1 MTTEEIILLADK
13 LQASDVHIT
22 VGRPPIFRINGSLI
36 PMDAPEIR
44 KSLDK
49 SPQEEIGPLKP
60 EDTMALLQEVM
71 RPEHYAKYLAQGEF
85 DFSYSV
91 PGVLRVRCN
100 AFKQRGSTALAMR
113 LLGAKIPD
121 FSELGLPDVLNDLS
135 RRPHGLVLVTGP
147 TGSGKSTTLAAMIDL
162 INREKRLH
170 IITLEDP
177 IEYLHRHNQSIINQR
192 EIGDD
197 TQSFATAL
205 RAALREDPNVILV
218 GEMRDLETISTALT
232 AAETGHLVLA
242 TLHTSGA
249 PETIDRIIDV
259 FPPNQQQQIRIQLSG
274 NLEGIVS
281 QLLLPKADGSGRV
294 AALEILVMTPAV
306 KNLIRESKTYQVLS
320 QIQTGVKYGMMTLD
334 MSLRD
339 LYRRKLI
346 DRAEALHQA
355 RDPENL
361 KPELI
366 SGQTPTLPAVLVR
379 SSFHGRRPQVAD

>member
-1 MTTEEIILLADK
+1 MTTTDIILLANK
-13 LQASDVHIT
+13 LRASDVHIT

-36 PMDAPEIR
+36 PIDASEIR
-44 KSLDK
+44 KNMEK
-49 SPQEEIGPLKP
+49 EQQEEIGQLTP
-60 EDTMALLQEVM
+60 EDTVALLQEII

-113 LLGAKIPD
+113 LLGAKIPS
-121 FSELGLPDVLNDLS
+121 FSELGLPDVLGDLS

-162 INREKRLH
+162 INSEKRMH

-177 IEYLHRHNQSIINQR
+177 IEYLHRHNQSVINQR

-197 TQSFATAL
+197 TQSFGTAL
-205 RAALREDPNVILV
+205 RAALRQDPDVILV

-259 FPPNQQQQIRIQLSG
+259 FPPNQQQQIRIQLSST
-274 NLEGIVS
+274 LEGIVS

-294 AALEILVMTPAV
+294 AALEILVMTPAI

-334 MSLRD
+334 MSLKD

-346 DRAEALHQA
+346 DRDEALHQA
-355 RDPENL
+355 RDPEHL
-361 KPELI
+361 KPDLI
-366 SGQTPTLPAVLVR
+366 
-379 SSFHGRRPQVAD
+379 

>member
-1 MTTEEIILLADK
+1 LRTEEIILWAARLG
-13 LQASDVHIT
+13 ASDVHIT
-22 VGRPPIFRINGSLI
+22 VGRPPIFRVNGLLI

-44 KSLDK
+44 NGLTREQ
-49 SPQEEIGPLKP
+49 QEEIGPFKP
-60 EDTMALLQEVM
+60 QETDALLREIIK
-71 RPEHYAKYLAQGEF
+71 PEHYEALLEQGEC

-91 PGVLRVRCN
+91 PGKLRVRVN
-100 AFKQRGSTALAMR
+100 AFRQRGSIAIAIR
-113 LLGAKIPD
+113 LLNTKISS
-121 FSELGLPDVLNDLS
+121 FSDLGLPHVLINLS
-135 RRPHGLVLVTGP
+135 QRSRGLVLVTGP

-177 IEYLHRHNQSIINQR
+177 IEYLHRHNQCTINQR
-192 EIGDD
+192 EIGGD
-197 TQSFATAL
+197 TKSFSTAL
-205 RAALREDPNVILV
+205 RAALREDPDVILL

-232 AAETGHLVLA
+232 ASETGHLVLA

-259 FPPNQQQQIRIQLSG
+259 FPTSQQQQIRVQLAST
-274 NLEGIVS
+274 LEGIVS

-294 AALEILVMTPAV
+294 PALEIMLMTPAI
-306 KNLIRESKTYQVLS
+306 KNLIRDNKTHQILT

-339 LYRRKLI
+339 LFRRGLI
-346 DRAEALHQA
+346 DKMEALHYA

-361 KPELI
+361 KLELI
-366 SGQTPTLPAVLVR
+366 
-379 SSFHGRRPQVAD
+379 